1 MNPRE
6 LFEVVLDVDARGLVH
21 PYYSVAAVF
30 AVVQAPD
37 ETSAFTLL
45 EQDLAQSGY
54 TVLRSQRRATRIPA
68 EEWPRYVRAKWPILA
83 DQLPTLDD
91 LLSRPRTSTA
101 VHLMSFYPHD

>member
-1 MNPRE
+1 MNSRE
-6 LFEVVLDVDARGLVH
+6 LFEVVLDVDASGLVH
-21 PYYSVAAVF
+21 PHYSVAAVF

-68 EEWPRYVRAKWPILA
+68 EERPRYIRANWPILA

-91 LLSRPRTSTA
+91 LLSRLCTSTV
-101 VHLMSFYPHD
+101 VHLSFYPHD